1 MRKLLALILLLGA
14 VGLLVGCEPIPQ
26 SKPHPCPKPKPSV
39 VEDGSVVFIRG
50 GLFIGPIYRHTDSTL
65 THAAII
71 LYSGMEPWV
80 YEAVPP
86 RVHKLPLTQYLI
98 ELRLKEQ
105 KESLQHR
112 GMSWFVMQ
120 PRIPY
125 TSRELEAMKWY
136 AESQLGR
143 PYMIR
148 GWWKGQEV
156 RGVFCSQLVGDI
168 IEQSGKIHS
177 DHFRESPG
185 NLHVKLLPFY
195 Q

>member
-1 MRKLLALILLLGA
+1 
-14 VGLLVGCEPIPQ
+14 
-26 SKPHPCPKPKPSV
+26 

-50 GLFIGPIYRHTDSTL
+50 GTLIGPIYRYTDSTL

-80 YEAVPP
+80 YEAAPP
-86 RVHKLPLTQYLI
+86 RVHKQLLTQYLV

-105 KESLQHR
+105 KERMQRKH
-112 GMSWFVMQ
+112 MSWFLMQ

-125 TSRELEAMKWY
+125 TQRELEAMKWY

-148 GWWKGQEV
+148 GWWKGHEV
-156 RGVFCSQLVGDI
+156 RGVFCSQYVGDV
-168 IEQSGKIHS
+168 IEQSGKIQS
-177 DHFRESPG
+177 SHFRESPG
-185 NLHVKLLPFY
+185 NLHKKLAPFY